1 MTITAVPWTD
11 ALSVG
16 GLTDYLKDL
25 LEADEQLQH
34 LWVWG
39 EVTSVNDHRSGL
51 FFTLTDP
58 EQPAAIQCVVWG
70 KLRQQLQTQPRQGAQ
85 VLVLGSLSLYAK
97 RGDYRLR
104 VVQVR
109 TIGVGLQALRLQQ
122 VRSRLAAEGLF
133 DPLRKRPLPPHPRTI
148 AVVSSPTAA
157 AWGDIQRTLQQR
169 QPGLHVLFSPA
180 LVQGEQAP
188 AAIAAAL
195 ERIEQ
200 DDRAEVII
208 LARGGG
214 ATEDLDCFNDERVVR
229 AIFNS
234 QRPVVTGI
242 GHERDQ
248 SLADLVADVCAHTP
262 TAAAEWVVP
271 DAGQQYRAHTERKT
285 RLVRLVASHLRQA
298 QGQLQ
303 DYRQRLRYLSTEAR
317 SLQRARAQHQRLQA
331 QLRSLDPR
339 AVLRRGYSLVQ
350 AGPGTAAIT
359 SAEDLQPGQRLQLTL
374 AEGRAIVTVEA
385 VQIEEDDG
393 NKMETGKEWRS

>member
-1 MTITAVPWTD
+1 MTIATLPWTD
-11 ALSVG
+11 ALSIG
-16 GLTDYLKDL
+16 GLTEYLKDL
-25 LEADEQLQH
+25 LETDAQLQH

-39 EVTSVNDHRSGL
+39 EVTSVNNHSSGL

-58 EQPAAIQCVVWG
+58 EESAAIQCVVWG

-109 TIGVGLQALRLQQ
+109 TIGVGLQAMRLQQ

-133 DPLRKRPLPPHPRTI
+133 DPLRKRPLPIHPRTI

-180 LVQGEQAP
+180 LVQGAQAP
-188 AAIAAAL
+188 GAIATAL
-195 ERIEQ
+195 NRIEQ

-214 ATEDLDCFNDERVVR
+214 ATEDLDCFNDEQVVR
-229 AIFNS
+229 AIFNA

-248 SLADLVADVCAHTP
+248 SLADLVADVSAHTP
-262 TAAAEWVVP
+262 TAAAELIVP
-271 DAGQQYRAHTERKT
+271 EASVQYREHCQRKT
-285 RLVRLVASHLRQA
+285 RLVRLVASHLNQA
-298 QGQLQ
+298 QNQLS
-303 DYRQRLRYLSTEAR
+303 DYQQRLQYLSTEAR
-317 SLQRARAQHQRLQA
+317 SLQQARARHQRLQA
-331 QLRSLDPR
+331 QLHSLDPR

-350 AGPGTAAIT
+350 AAPGSPAIT
-359 SAEDLQPGQRLQLTL
+359 HAQQLQPGQTLQLTL
-374 AEGRAIVTVEA
+374 AEGGAIVTVQSVQPSVQPSIQQSVPPEDA
-385 VQIEEDDG
+385 V
-393 NKMETGKEWRS
+393 